1 MCQKGVNAEKILGKA
16 RENLE
21 SQGSGENTARDLVA
35 RDMHTGD
42 LVETGS
48 LLSAEPTPLVGG
60 MEATVRS
67 PRPYGSGFPQTL
79 GSFLRWG

>member
-1 MCQKGVNAEKILGKA
+1 MCQKEVNAEKILGKA

-21 SQGSGENTARDLVA
+21 SQGSGDMARDLVA

-67 PRPYGSGFPQTL
+67 PRPYDSGFPQTL